1 MGKLVNDRQERFA
14 QLIAMN
20 VPAAQAYAEA
30 GFNNEFAADNARK
43 LRNKKHV
50 RARIEELAA
59 STSDMVELRRAM
71 LDEFYVH
78 VLKTDR
84 VDIYDDQ
91 ARLRPLAE
99 LRPEHRALIEGIDT
113 RINQYGETKNLLMPS
128 KLAAAAQL
136 AKLHGLD
143 KPLKIAETTA
153 DGKELPSTADRARAL
168 AAFIA
173 ETQAEMAAM
182 DAAKENAG

>member
-1 MGKLVNDRQERFA
+1 MESQMSGPLPNTKQERFA

-20 VPAAQAYAEA
+20 VPGAQAYAEA
-30 GFNNEFAADNARK
+30 GYDNADFAAENARK
-43 LRNKKHV
+43 LRNKRHV
-50 RARIEELAA
+50 KARINELAA

-78 VLKTDR
+78 VIKTDR

-91 ARLRPLAE
+91 ARLRPLTE

-113 RINQYGETKNLLMPS
+113 KLSKEGETKNVIMPS
-128 KLAAAAQL
+128 KLSAAALL

-143 KPLKIAETTA
+143 KATKSEVAGNLTMTPVINLSGKPGNAEA
-153 DGKELPSTADRARAL
+153 DE
-168 AAFIA
+168 AA
-173 ETQAEMAAM
+173 
-182 DAAKENAG
+182 